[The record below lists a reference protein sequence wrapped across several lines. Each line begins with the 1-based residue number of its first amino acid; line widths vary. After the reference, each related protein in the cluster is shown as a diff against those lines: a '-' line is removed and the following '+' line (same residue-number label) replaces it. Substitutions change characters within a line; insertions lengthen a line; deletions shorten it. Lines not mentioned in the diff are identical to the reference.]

1 MQQPKQILL
10 LLLVLTVLLGACAN
24 NTSDKAEKNDNGN
37 EANDEL
43 NEAAEQEGAPS
54 VDELD
59 PDDELTPFIERGKD
73 LMDGSE
79 QISNEEES
87 GKLSCMSCHA
97 DGDDTEGVSLVG
109 VTSEYPKYD
118 GRNDAV
124 ITIEEKINDT
134 IMHTLNRDA
143 IDYDSEEMRSIVAFL
158 TYISKGEKYD
168 NHKKEEEIED
178 IPKPDLNNGEN
189 LYEEKIQDSSP
200 DLFGEDSFTD
210 GSALSSFSVMTNY
223 VKNYLPK
230 DDPASL
236 SDQEAA
242 DISGYILSQDRPEWR
257 KDESEWLH
265 DKPDDLINKKE
276 RKEIQDK
283 DFDWSQIIDD

>member
-1 MQQPKQILL
+1 MQQSKHMIL
-10 LLLVLTVLLGACAN
+10 LLLVLTVLLGACTAN
-24 NTSDKAEKNDNGN
+24 SSNQTTNNDKGN
-37 EANDEL
+37 EASNVL
-43 NEAAEQEGAPS
+43 NEAAEADGAS
-54 VDELD
+54 SIDDLD